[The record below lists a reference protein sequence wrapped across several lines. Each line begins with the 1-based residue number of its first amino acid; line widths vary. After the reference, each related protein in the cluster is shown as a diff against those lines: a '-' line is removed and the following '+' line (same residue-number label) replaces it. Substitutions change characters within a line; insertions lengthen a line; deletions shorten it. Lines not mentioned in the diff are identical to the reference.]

1 MGNTYHPLA
10 SSMNLPFEPGGGEV
24 KALKKRWRIHSF
36 CGAQQREKGVGDVTT
51 LDCIRL

>member
-1 MGNTYHPLA
+1 MLYLVLCFMSVVLNREI
-10 SSMNLPFEPGGGEV
+10 SEGEGR

-36 CGAQQREKGVGDVTT
+36 CGAQQCEKSVGDVTT